1 VLCNVPRRVGR
12 LAAQAASCRR
22 GNVAVV
28 FALATPLV
36 IGGAALSV
44 ETSYQYNQHTK
55 LQAAAD
61 AAAYAGALEDRAGSS
76 VATITSA
83 ATATA
88 IANGWSA
95 TGGAIQVNTPPTS
108 GANRTSNAVEV
119 VLISRLPRFFTA
131 LFVPGP
137 LSERTRAVAIYQTAA
152 DACVLALSKSAPQ
165 SVQVQGSAALTL
177 SGCDV
182 MSNSV
187 ASDAVNVWGSAKLSA
202 DCVVSVGGI
211 TNKGG
216 LTVTGCPGPITQAP
230 RAADPFAGL
239 PVPSPGAKQTVPNGP
254 ATLSPGWYSKGMN
267 LSGTYTLQP
276 GVYYVSGNDLKIG
289 ANASV
294 SGAGVT
300 IFLAAGSQ
308 VNMNGNATAN
318 LSAPTSGPY
327 SGILF
332 FGDPASTGGDNQF
345 NGTASSSLQ
354 GDLYFPTQ
362 QVTYQGNFSSS
373 NGCMQIVADTVVWT
387 GNATVSVDC
396 SAEGM
401 TPIPA
406 RLAVKVVE

>member
-1 VLCNVPRRVGR
+1 
-12 LAAQAASCRR
+12 
-22 GNVAVV
+22 
-28 FALATPLV
+28 
-36 IGGAALSV
+36 
-44 ETSYQYNQHTK
+44 
-55 LQAAAD
+55 
-61 AAAYAGALEDRAGSS
+61 
-76 VATITSA
+76 
-83 ATATA
+83 
-88 IANGWSA
+88 
-95 TGGAIQVNTPPTS
+95 
-108 GANRTSNAVEV
+108 
-119 VLISRLPRFFTA
+119 LPRFFTA